1 MTRGEDGE
9 WENGLRGAVVPAP
22 EHRRAC
28 AGFSTPVLATESAE
42 CLQNPEPG
50 TQTLSQK
57 NSPLTGPKK
66 YRKSPKSSK
75 GLYGPKST
83 KKVQIR
89 GPSGPS
95 RSLIVPTVYTL

>member
-42 CLQNPEPG
+42 SVQSPEQS
-50 TQTLSQK
+50 TQSLSQK
-57 NSPLTGPKK
+57 NRPLTGPKK
-66 YRKSPKSSK
+66 YQKSPKSSK
-75 GLYGPKST
+75 GLNGPKST